1 MNSEEKKRNRCSIK
15 TFYAMNHEKGKVF
28 TFDKF
33 KKCRFSRSQIFRI
46 MAHYDTHGF
55 EDRKVGSGRLLK
67 LTWAWAWEV
76 SFKYVNMNM

>member
-28 TFDKF
+28 TFNKF
-33 KKCRFSRSQIFRI
+33 KKCGFSRSQFFRI

-55 EDRKVGSGRLLK
+55 EDRTGMFDQLKDKIHKAKEEGLGSLI
-67 LTWAWAWEV
+67 
-76 SFKYVNMNM
+76 